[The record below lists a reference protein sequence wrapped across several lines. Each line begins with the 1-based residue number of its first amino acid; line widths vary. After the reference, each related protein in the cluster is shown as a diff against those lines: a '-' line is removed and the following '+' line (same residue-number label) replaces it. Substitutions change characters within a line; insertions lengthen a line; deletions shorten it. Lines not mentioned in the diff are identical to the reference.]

1 MSYVLMVITLVV
13 VLRHDV
19 SDLIDHGVADT
30 VKYVDVTGLPAC
42 YGLTLFAYEG
52 DPVALNI
59 ASSLQNPLKFPKVAI
74 ITLGLC
80 IVMVVSVAGLS
91 YLSLGNS
98 VAETLLFNLD
108 ESLWYN
114 DIVLFLYI
122 IVIFFSIPM
131 IAIPIVN
138 VFSNNQTINTC
149 IGRLISHNS

>member
-1 MSYVLMVITLVV
+1 
-13 VLRHDV
+13 
-19 SDLIDHGVADT
+19 
-30 VKYVDVTGLPAC
+30 
-42 YGLTLFAYEG
+42 
-52 DPVALNI
+52 
-59 ASSLQNPLKFPKVAI
+59 
-74 ITLGLC
+74 
-80 IVMVVSVAGLS
+80 MVVSVAGLS

-131 IAIPIVN
+131 IAIPILN